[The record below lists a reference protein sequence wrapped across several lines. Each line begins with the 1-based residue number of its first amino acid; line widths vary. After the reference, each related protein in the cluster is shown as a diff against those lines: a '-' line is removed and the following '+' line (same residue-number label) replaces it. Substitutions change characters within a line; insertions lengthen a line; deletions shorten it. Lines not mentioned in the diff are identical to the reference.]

1 MPLLV
6 SWMIVLSVFTALN
19 LLFTFGAI
27 RRLRE
32 HTKLL
37 SKSSGADESG
47 VMLAAG
53 ERIGD
58 FSAAGSD
65 GVRITRGSFAKPTL
79 VGFFSPK
86 CPACSERLPRFIALA
101 EKMPERRAQVM
112 AVIVGGDDDENAV
125 LRATWTPWPPSSPMS
140 SAARSYAPS
149 ASTATRPSPY
159 STRRAW
165 CPAAASTPNRSR
177 CPSRRERPPAA

>member
-19 LLFTFGAI
+19 LLFTFGVI

-112 AVIVGGDDDENAV
+112 AVIVGGDDEENAV
-125 LRATWTPWPPSSPMS
+125 LRGDLDAVATVLTDVERGPVVRAFGVNGYPAFAVLDEDGVVSSSGFDTEQIALPVS
-140 SAARSYAPS
+140 S
-149 ASTATRPSPY
+149 
-159 STRRAW
+159 
-165 CPAAASTPNRSR
+165 
-177 CPSRRERPPAA
+177 